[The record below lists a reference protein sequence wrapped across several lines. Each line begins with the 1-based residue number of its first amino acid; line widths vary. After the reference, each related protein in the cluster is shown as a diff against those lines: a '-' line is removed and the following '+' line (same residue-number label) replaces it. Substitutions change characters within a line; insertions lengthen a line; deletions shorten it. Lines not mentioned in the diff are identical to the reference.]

1 MQFKYKQEILE
12 MNSEKH
18 LQKAGDNSQQYQANT
33 IIVQNGI
40 DEKRAREICTE
51 MFEIARKDL
60 TAEAYTTAC
69 RRVSEFENDLIPKM
83 QKLEGALD
91 YFGDPSFQFLITNAH
106 KTAASTDR
114 PADYSLLSEL
124 LIHRVQ
130 RGENR
135 ATVAGISRAVE
146 IVDKISDEALLALSV
161 AFAILQYGPVSGNIS
176 QGLDVLNGLF
186 EKLCYNDLPL
196 GIEWIDHLD
205 VLDAVR
211 MSNLGG
217 FKKLEDYYSE
227 KMSGYCVAGIKK
239 DSENYAK
246 ALQLLEEVAL
256 PKDLLVDNELNA
268 EYVRLLVVTEK
279 AIEKLQLSQQV
290 NLSGNIITIPVAL
303 TTEQKNKLYEIYS
316 LYTKETNVLNLIKQ
330 RFKEELLNRQ
340 HLNKIL
346 NWWNSIPS
354 SFSITGV
361 GKVLAHANTK
371 RCDNTL
377 PDLN

>member
-1 MQFKYKQEILE
+1 M
-12 MNSEKH
+12 
-18 LQKAGDNSQQYQANT
+18 
-33 IIVQNGI
+33 
-40 DEKRAREICTE
+40 
-51 MFEIARKDL
+51 
-60 TAEAYTTAC
+60 
-69 RRVSEFENDLIPKM
+69 
-83 QKLEGALD
+83 
-91 YFGDPSFQFLITNAH
+91 
-106 KTAASTDR
+106 
-114 PADYSLLSEL
+114 
-124 LIHRVQ
+124 
-130 RGENR
+130 
-135 ATVAGISRAVE
+135 
-146 IVDKISDEALLALSV
+146 
-161 AFAILQYGPVSGNIS
+161 
-176 QGLDVLNGLF
+176 
-186 EKLCYNDLPL
+186 PL

-290 NLSGNIITIPVAL
+290 NLSGNVITIPVAL

-377 PDLN
+377 PDLK